1 MQNSTYEGFAF
12 TIARLLE
19 TYPETASR
27 DNLQKIC
34 DTIGADYI
42 MLFDRDGKETVSNS
56 PYIGVSLS
64 GDPNGD
70 TYNFRTL
77 LQGTNTVLE
86 ERVKDELSGTDM
98 MMVGASIKISK
109 NDEDAEPVYEALLMA
124 VPSDKIYNSS
134 SLSISETMSTLVSQG
149 MLSFSVDPETH
160 LIKDASD
167 TSYVG
172 KNALE
177 LGLPERAL
185 FDGYHDFF
193 TLDGLPYYGECTE
206 RGGILYYY
214 AAVQSHIYK
223 DIWHVVLLAVIAY
236 LVLMGVYLVCLLYGY
251 QRFFE
256 VWAPVGDT
264 LEQRDNRVMLSRG
277 RIKRSIDPSLRWKPA
292 IRKYGPRAP
301 IHMALWITEFIM
313 TIIILFLGIRMA
325 ASMGSSSTSL
335 LSFII
340 QGRWARGFN
349 PFAITSI
356 AILLGQVLCTIV
368 IVKLILRVSSKALGT
383 KGETVC
389 RLLTNLVNY
398 VGVIVFVY
406 FAFYDLGFNPGTLLA
421 SLGLI
426 SFAISLGARDLI
438 TDVIAGLSIV
448 FNGDYQVGDIIEVD
462 GYRGEVLEIG
472 VTTTKLEGR
481 GGNIKI
487 ISNRDVKNVVNMTRK
502 NSWVGIEIGVS
513 NSRPIP
519 EVEKEIEKILPEI
532 GKAIPQMISG
542 PFYRG
547 VSSIGKGGVNNLY
560 ITAECTEGNY
570 YTVQRA
576 LNREIRESFEKHG
589 IQIV

>member
-1 MQNSTYEGFAF
+1 MQNTTYEGFAF

-70 TYNFRTL
+70 TYNFRKL
-77 LQGTNTVLE
+77 LQGTDTVLE

-149 MLSFSVDPETH
+149 MLSFNVDPETH

-236 LVLMGVYLVCLLYGY
+236 LV
-251 QRFFE
+251 
-256 VWAPVGDT
+256 
-264 LEQRDNRVMLSRG
+264 
-277 RIKRSIDPSLRWKPA
+277 
-292 IRKYGPRAP
+292 
-301 IHMALWITEFIM
+301 
-313 TIIILFLGIRMA
+313 TII
-325 ASMGSSSTSL
+325 
-335 LSFII
+335 
-340 QGRWARGFN
+340 
-349 PFAITSI
+349 
-356 AILLGQVLCTIV
+356 
-368 IVKLILRVSSKALGT
+368 
-383 KGETVC
+383 
-389 RLLTNLVNY
+389 
-398 VGVIVFVY
+398 
-406 FAFYDLGFNPGTLLA
+406 
-421 SLGLI
+421 
-426 SFAISLGARDLI
+426 
-438 TDVIAGLSIV
+438 
-448 FNGDYQVGDIIEVD
+448 
-462 GYRGEVLEIG
+462 
-472 VTTTKLEGR
+472 
-481 GGNIKI
+481 
-487 ISNRDVKNVVNMTRK
+487 
-502 NSWVGIEIGVS
+502 
-513 NSRPIP
+513 
-519 EVEKEIEKILPEI
+519 
-532 GKAIPQMISG
+532 
-542 PFYRG
+542 
-547 VSSIGKGGVNNLY
+547 
-560 ITAECTEGNY
+560 
-570 YTVQRA
+570 
-576 LNREIRESFEKHG
+576 
-589 IQIV
+589 